1 MSDETEGLTKRL
13 HSRREFL
20 KIAGVAGAT
29 VGLGAGLGGLVTAC
43 GGTEETTTTAGPATT
58 AGPTTT
64 AAAGA
69 TTTTAVA
76 ATTTTGMSYAGG
88 KKVLD
93 SFYTLDQVFWQQWD
107 RGAQAACAA
116 LGLEHIRLVDNSDV
130 NVQISGF
137 ENAPTQEIN
146 MAISIAWSQAS
157 SAQIGKICQDNRIW
171 WCNVWSNSPW
181 STPLDIG
188 DYYVTWI
195 TASDEIA
202 GYTVAKG
209 LFEKVGSEGEF
220 IHIEGQPGNS
230 ASDLRNVGVDK
241 ALAEFPKIKMVARQP
256 GNFNRSESRAVMDD
270 LLVAHPNVKCA
281 MGQNDDAAIGVWNSC
296 EAAGKTTVA
305 VGGIDGIPEMIDLVE
320 QGKDRS
326 DNRGASAVGGR
337 LSDRYGLRCRQ
348 RLETDHSGTDDV
360 LGRGAAEHAGK
371 GCRLQP
377 GRLQRP
383 GDRLR
388 LETDVQGA
396 QPRHLGSAMPAL
408 SHRSRGHLEIGGETS
423 GLSDPAGLCRL
434 EVDWGVGQDHPV
446 VQGPLQ
452 VWAALRTS
460 EVATPEASM

>member
-1 MSDETEGLTKRL
+1 MSDETEGLTKRA
-13 HSRREFL
+13 HTRREFL

-29 VGLGAGLGGLVTAC
+29 VGLGAGLGGLVSAC

-76 ATTTTGMSYAGG
+76 ATTTTGMPYAGG

-146 MAISIAWSQAS
+146 MAVSIAWSQAS

-209 LFEKVGSEGEF
+209 LFEKVGSAGEF

-241 ALAEFPKIKMVARQP
+241 ALAEFPNIKMVARQP

-270 LLVAHPNVKCA
+270 LLIAHPDVKCA

-320 QGKDRS
+320 QGKTAMTIAVHPPWEAGYLIVTAYDAANGWKPTTPERMMYWGGVLL
-326 DNRGASAVGGR
+326 NTKEKAATYNQAVYKGA
-337 LSDRYGLRCRQ
+337 
-348 RLETDHSGTDDV
+348 
-360 LGRGAAEHAGK
+360 
-371 GCRLQP
+371 
-377 GRLQRP
+377 
-383 GDRLR
+383 
-388 LETDVQGA
+388 
-396 QPRHLGSAMPAL
+396 
-408 SHRSRGHLEIGGETS
+408 EIGFDWKLMSRVLNPDTWDPQCLLYPIDPEVIWKS
-423 GLSDPAGLCRL
+423 AEKPAGYQTPQAYADSKSTGEWDKITQLYK
-434 EVDWGVGQDHPV
+434 DHFKS
-446 VQGPLQ
+446 GPLFE
-452 VWAALRTS
+452 LLK
-460 EVATPEASM
+460 